1 MIFSFIKSNDIK
13 IELSYEDKKQL
24 STFDKIQKSIQLD
37 SVIAFDIFRNS
48 VLVGFAMLRD
58 YGDGYF
64 LWDYAIDSC
73 YQGKGFGTNALKELL
88 IFLKDNYGTTE
99 VSTTY
104 LWGNERAK
112 YVYEKVGFIETDVVR
127 EKDIHEV
134 NMRINY

>member
-1 MIFSFIKSNDIK
+1 MVFLFIKSNDIK
-13 IELSYEDKKQL
+13 IELSDEDKKQL
-24 STFDKIQKSIQLD
+24 STFDKIQKAIKLD
-37 SVIAFDIFRNS
+37 SVVAFDIFRNS

-112 YVYEKVGFIETDVVR
+112 YVYKKVGFIETDIIR

>member
-1 MIFSFIKSNDIK
+1 MVFSFIKSNDIK
-13 IELSYEDKKQL
+13 IELSDEDKKQL
-24 STFDKIQKSIQLD
+24 STFDKIQKAIKLD
-37 SVIAFDIFRNS
+37 SVVAFDIFRNS

-112 YVYEKVGFIETDVVR
+112 YVYKKVGFIETDIIR

>member
-73 YQGKGFGTNALKELL
+73 YQGKRFGTNALKELL

-127 EKDIHEV
+127 KKDIHEV